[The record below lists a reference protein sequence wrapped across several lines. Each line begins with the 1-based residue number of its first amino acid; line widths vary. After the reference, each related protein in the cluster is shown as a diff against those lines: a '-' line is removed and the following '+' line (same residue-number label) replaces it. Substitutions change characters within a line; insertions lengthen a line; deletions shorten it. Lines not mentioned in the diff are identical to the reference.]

1 MGAAAGRSSPRTRLR
16 RGAAAGRRSPACSR
30 GAEAALAWDVAGR
43 CSWERRPG
51 GARRAPACDE
61 ERRPGEGRLRS
72 CAVTGRTERSSPRR
86 LSQRRRGP
94 TPRRAAGSS
103 LRAAALCS
111 PVSLWSYLAAA
122 VADCVAERE
131 GTHICV
137 PPRRIGKMCSL
148 FACSVG
154 GLFCYPKTLYVT
166 HFGFGYGDGSAVGDS
181 LIVVCVCVWV
191 GAKILCHPLVTSSA
205 DKFRCSP
212 LLTSPKQVANILYTL
227 LCCEFEKNIY
237 DFCT

>member
-1 MGAAAGRSSPRTRLR
+1 MGPLHQNAHSPKSSLLQQPTPS
-16 RGAAAGRRSPACSR
+16 GQPK
-30 GAEAALAWDVAGR
+30 
-43 CSWERRPG
+43 SWERRPG
-51 GARRAPACDE
+51 GARPRARLRRGAAARRRSPAQLRGDRANRAELTPAALAAPPRTHSPPRRGLVTAPAA
-61 ERRPGEGRLRS
+61 P
-72 CAVTGRTERSSPRR
+72 
-86 LSQRRRGP
+86 
-94 TPRRAAGSS
+94 
-103 LRAAALCS
+103 CS
-111 PVSLWSYLAAA
+111 PVSLRSHLAAA
-122 VADCVAERE
+122 VADCVVERE

-137 PPRRIGKMCSL
+137 PPRQIGKMRCL

-154 GLFCYPKTLYVT
+154 GLFFYPKTLYVT